1 MEEKLLKTR
10 MKKAIQKY
18 KELQDIELETIYD
31 FIDNGDR
38 SKAPPEIIEYLELM
52 DKIRG
57 MSLRIDRYGGK
68 DAIVNHLI
76 KVEGLSRY
84 LANKI
89 YNQAM
94 EYFYADEDLSR
105 DAWLNRIIDKM
116 EKSVSLA
123 QMLVKDVSDQQK
135 VHNMLKDLRDTV
147 IIARP
152 EKSELPQGAY
162 DRPTKIYT
170 LSMEDLG
177 RVPQPK
183 KELRDFI
190 MNLPEV
196 SEKVKQMALQEA
208 LLEPMQIFPD
218 ENEDPRKS

>member
-1 MEEKLLKTR
+1 M
-10 MKKAIQKY
+10 KAIQKY
-18 KELQDIELETIYD
+18 KDIQDIDLEAIYD

-38 SKAPPEIIEYLELM
+38 SKAPQEVVDYLHLM
-52 DKIRG
+52 DKIRA
-57 MSLRIDRYGGK
+57 MHLRIDRYGSK
-68 DAIVNHLI
+68 DAIVNHLMKI
-76 KVEGLSRY
+76 EGLSRY
-84 LANKI
+84 LANKA
-89 YNQAM
+89 YNQSM
-94 EYFYADEDLSR
+94 EYFYADNDISKE
-105 DAWLNRIIDKM
+105 AWRNILAQRM
-116 EKSVSLA
+116 EKNISLA
-123 QMLVKDVSDQQK
+123 QQLVKDVADSSK
-135 VHNMLKDLRDTV
+135 VNKMYIEMAQALGLHLPD
-147 IIARP
+147 P
-152 EKSELPQGAY
+152 EPVPEGAY
-162 DRPTKIYT
+162 DRPNKIYT

>member
-1 MEEKLLKTR
+1 
-10 MKKAIQKY
+10 MKKALQKY
-18 KELQDIELETIYD
+18 KDIQDIDLDAIYD

-38 SKAPPEIIEYLELM
+38 SKAPQEIIDYLDLM
-52 DKIRG
+52 DKIRA
-57 MSLRIDRYGGK
+57 MHLRIDRYGSK
-68 DAIVNHLI
+68 DAIVNHLM

-84 LANKI
+84 LANKA

-94 EYFYADEDLSR
+94 EYFYADNDISKE
-105 DAWLNRIIDKM
+105 AWRNILAQRM
-116 EKSVSLA
+116 EKNISLA
-123 QMLVKDVSDQQK
+123 QQLVKDVADSSK
-135 VHNMLKDLRDTV
+135 VNKMYIEMAQALGLHLPD
-147 IIARP
+147 P
-152 EKSELPQGAY
+152 EPVPEGAY

>member
-1 MEEKLLKTR
+1 
-10 MKKAIQKY
+10 MKKALQKY
-18 KELQDIELETIYD
+18 KDIQDIDLDAIYD

-38 SKAPPEIIEYLELM
+38 SRAPQEVVDYLDLM
-52 DKIRG
+52 DKIRA
-57 MSLRIDRYGGK
+57 MHLRIDRYGSK
-68 DAIVNHLI
+68 DAIVNHLM

-84 LANKI
+84 LAGKA
-89 YNQAM
+89 YNQSM
-94 EYFYADEDLSR
+94 EYFYADNDISKE
-105 DAWLNRIIDKM
+105 AWRNILAQRM
-116 EKSVSLA
+116 EKNISIA
-123 QMLVKDVSDQQK
+123 QQLVKDVADTSK
-135 VHNMLKDLRDTV
+135 VNKMYIEMAQALGLHLPD
-147 IIARP
+147 P
-152 EKSELPQGAY
+152 EPVPEGAY
-162 DRPTKIYT
+162 ARPTKIYT

-190 MNLPEV
+190 MQLPEV